1 MNKTNIIELPP
12 LSDFENEPIFF
23 DEIETPEIP
32 TYLLPGVLQEF
43 THALS
48 EATETPSALSIM
60 TVLGVVSATAARYF
74 RVSPKPGWKEPLNI
88 YTLIAL
94 PPANNKTLVMNQCT
108 QPLINWEQEQAARL
122 QSVIKEEWSE
132 HKTQEKIIEAMRA
145 KSAKAKTL
153 LEQKDQIKEIAQKEA
168 ELIQPQIL
176 PQVFANDVTPESLAT
191 HVHEQGG
198 HFAIFSDE
206 GGVTEALGGL
216 YSGGTTNIDI
226 LLKGIDGGHLRVRR
240 KERSFDLNPY
250 LTIVL
255 TVQPIIIQ
263 NMCFKKSLYGQRH
276 DGTIFIRVT

>member
-176 PQVFANDVTPESLAT
+176 PQVFANDVTPESLAM
-191 HVHEQGG
+191 HVHE
-198 HFAIFSDE
+198 
-206 GGVTEALGGL
+206 
-216 YSGGTTNIDI
+216 
-226 LLKGIDGGHLRVRR
+226 
-240 KERSFDLNPY
+240 
-250 LTIVL
+250 
-255 TVQPIIIQ
+255 
-263 NMCFKKSLYGQRH
+263 
-276 DGTIFIRVT
+276 